1 MMDIK
6 PPISAEDEAF
16 CMALSQNQEWSKTS
30 NLMALGV
37 IGHSSITVQ
46 SH

>member
-6 PPISAEDEAF
+6 PPISAEDETF
-16 CMALSQNQEWSKTS
+16 CMVLSPKQEWSKTS

-37 IGHSSITVQ
+37 IAHSSITVQ